1 MFKPFKGNKGGKS
14 VTREERDY
22 AIECIE
28 DIISIWESYDGNSV
42 VIDESDIKVLKEV
55 VEELK
60 KCGA

>member
-1 MFKPFKGNKGGKS
+1 MLKPFKGNKGGKPM
-14 VTREERDY
+14 TREERDY

-60 KCGA
+60 RYGE

>member
-1 MFKPFKGNKGGKS
+1 M
-14 VTREERDY
+14 TREERDY